1 MNISPLNNSI
11 IQKDQKLIDVNDAVN
26 NKGINFQDLLV
37 KNLEKVSDYQL
48 NSEKMDK
55 LFALGEVDNIHDV
68 TIAGMKADLTINL
81 AVEVTNKVLSA
92 YSEIMRLQL

>member
-11 IQKDQKLIDVNDAVN
+11 IQKNQKLIDVNNDLKDNGV
-26 NKGINFQDLLV
+26 NFQDLLV
-37 KNLEKVSDYQL
+37 QNLQKVSDYQME
-48 NSEKMDK
+48 SEKMDT
-55 LFALGEVDNIHDV
+55 LFALGEIDNIHDV

-92 YSEIMRLQL
+92 YNEIMRLQL

>member
-11 IQKDQKLIDVNDAVN
+11 IQKDQKLIDVNNAIHD
-26 NKGINFQDLLV
+26 KGINFQDLLV
-37 KNLEKVSDYQL
+37 ENLQKVSDYQL
-48 NSEKMDK
+48 NSEKMDT

-68 TIAGMKADLTINL
+68 TIASMKADLTINL

-92 YSEIMRLQL
+92 YNEIMRLQL

>member
-1 MNISPLNNSI
+1 MNISPLNNAI
-11 IQKDQKLIDVNDAVN
+11 IQKNQKLIDINDAVN
-26 NKGINFQDLLV
+26 DKGVNFQDLLV
-37 KNLEKVSDYQL
+37 KNLQKVSDYQL
-48 NSEKMDK
+48 DSEKMDK